1 MKDLSGQRG
10 WEYAYKKKLEDEI
23 EVLRD
28 ALEITETEFP
38 KGRSMEEYHFVS
50 GKVRG
55 LRIALKE
62 MADAREK
69 FKLDDDA
76 D

>member
-10 WEYAYKKKLEDEI
+10 WEYAYRKKLAE
-23 EVLRD
+23 EVENLRD
-28 ALEITETEFP
+28 ALEKSE
-38 KGRSMEEYHFVS
+38 GRTMEEYHYIC
-50 GKVRG
+50 GKIRG
-55 LRIALKE
+55 FKLALDE
-62 MADAREK
+62 MTTAREK